1 MVLRQTDAI
10 MSLGICIVDEVL
22 DRPWPEVKVKVKAK
36 DDAAQRT
43 RAFTSSRRVA
53 WAGRDEVKRE
63 GAETSRSVPL

>member
-1 MVLRQTDAI
+1 MVLRQTNAI

-22 DRPWPEVKVKVKAK
+22 DGPWPEVKVKVKAK

-43 RAFTSSRRVA
+43 RAFTNSRRAA

-63 GAETSRSVPL
+63 GAETGRSVPL